1 MAGLVARDPRRPT
14 AVSEADDQF
23 HAHRHAAAL
32 ADDQTHEMR
41 RGPLA
46 AQGHEVDQDDRTA
59 AVGGGEFG
67 FENERVAPIPARAP
81 HVRLR
86 TCGWRDPPMAV
97 VRTPQQRR
105 KTCLR
110 VEAGPAQPVDG
121 AVLGD
126 ERGRLAVTDQ
136 RIVLDA
142 ARHDGQT
149 SRGRRPRCRW
159 SHARAL
165 RPCPLA
171 RPGTIPPFVQLNSC
185 KGPDASAS
193 WTQLIMLDTMG
204 QIAEPYGSIPS
215 YVLMVGATGIEPVTP
230 TMSR

>member
-1 MAGLVARDPRRPT
+1 
-14 AVSEADDQF
+14 
-23 HAHRHAAAL
+23 
-32 ADDQTHEMR
+32 
-41 RGPLA
+41 

-59 AVGGGEFG
+59 AVGSGELG

-86 TCGWRDPPMAV
+86 TCGCRDPPMAV

-142 ARHDGQT
+142 ARHDGSDLQRTTT
-149 SRGRRPRCRW
+149 SLSFVPRIT
-159 SHARAL
+159 SSDQ
-165 RPCPLA
+165 CPSG
-171 RPGTIPPFVQLNSC
+171 RPGAIPPLWNATRRWAVSV
-185 KGPDASAS
+185 A
-193 WTQLIMLDTMG
+193 G
-204 QIAEPYGSIPS
+204 QVENLAE
-215 YVLMVGATGIEPVTP
+215 A
-230 TMSR
+230 